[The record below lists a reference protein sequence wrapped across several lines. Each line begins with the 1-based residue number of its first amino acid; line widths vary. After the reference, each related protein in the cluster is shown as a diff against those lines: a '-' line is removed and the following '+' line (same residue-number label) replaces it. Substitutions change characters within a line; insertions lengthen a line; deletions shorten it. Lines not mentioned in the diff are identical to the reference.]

1 MPPVEGITRDE
12 VGTIVAY
19 VRWLQR
25 KAGIS

>member
-12 VGTIVAY
+12 VGDIIAY

-25 KAGIS
+25 SAGIF